1 MSDLDK
7 QILEKLDEIS
17 NSLKEISVLTKTI
30 LNHPALKPKDDC
42 ASKEKQLLKD

>member
-17 NSLKEISVLTKTI
+17 NSLKEISGLTKTI
-30 LNHPALKPKDDC
+30 LNHPVFKPPNDS